1 MNYNFGANKTHTI
14 YTKTPI
20 RFSTSKS
27 TQQTDRQTDGQ
38 TDIHA
43 CILRC
48 SDRPK
53 FNPKHFPMALTDDG
67 EREIFYLALRLLV
80 CDGFVH
86 VCVCVCVC
94 EIQRYEQRTIGE
106 RFTFHCPLNF
116 CFISLSLTFSLSLFL
131 SHSLFF
137 SLSHT
142 LSNFFLS
149 FSL

>member
-1 MNYNFGANKTHTI
+1 MNYNFGAKKTHTI

-67 EREIFYLALRLLV
+67 EGEIFYLALRLLV

-86 VCVCVCVC
+86 VCVCVGVCVKFRGMSR
-94 EIQRYEQRTIGE
+94 EPSENVL
-106 RFTFHCPLNF
+106 H
-116 CFISLSLTFSLSLFL
+116 FIALSIFVSFLYLLLFLSLCFFLTLSFSLSL
-131 SHSLFF
+131 SHSL
-137 SLSHT
+137 
-142 LSNFFLS
+142 
-149 FSL
+149 